1 MSTRAEKTKT
11 QIVHLL
17 GDPSLTHA
25 KIAKTV
31 GCSTKTVQRVA
42 KDIRPDLAEIDAK
55 LEEYGRLVH
64 ERLPIRDRVELYER
78 IARKADHNPFA
89 AMRALERVD
98 DLDGI
103 LTTKDRQKERREE
116 PPSAPMFIL
125 PPGSTIS
132 TAPRRPAIDVTPGRN
147 PRDTESDA

>member
-11 QIVHLL
+11 QILHLL

-42 KDIRPDLAEIDAK
+42 REIRPDLAEIDAR
-55 LEEYGRLVH
+55 LEEYGRLVR
-64 ERLPIRDRVELYER
+64 ERLPIRDRVELYGR

-98 DLDGI
+98 DLDGV
-103 LTTKDRQKERREE
+103 LTAKDRQKERREE
-116 PPSAPMFIL
+116 SSPAPLFIL
-125 PPGSTIS
+125 PSGSTIS
-132 TAPRRPAIDVTPGRN
+132 IEPARPAINVTPSMN
-147 PRDTESDA
+147 EEE